1 MKKLIKRL
9 SAFLMALALVVT
21 ASAAQL
27 LTAEAEGIPPSEIVQ
42 CESNFGYDFKITF
55 PDSVAEWLSAV
66 TGVTVGGTTYT
77 KVDSSYGVNNDTN
90 FYVGA
95 NSYSNY
101 LLIGEAAVSDTAEC
115 VISADGYADLV
126 LELNKSSHTAA
137 IKTSQGGGDDEH
149 IHTGG
154 TATCQQK
161 AVCEVCGEEYGQLG
175 DHNMVGGKC
184 TVCGYESEK
193 AAAPDNIEQCESNFG
208 TDFKITFPDGA
219 ADWLGAVSAV
229 TVGGISYEKGSSSY
243 SVWKNT
249 SFYAD
254 ASNNYILVGEQFEGD
269 TAECVISADGYADL
283 VLELNKDPRTATIK
297 TSQGGDGEH
306 THTGG
311 TATCQQKAVCDICH
325 EEYGELGD
333 HNFENGKCTVCG
345 LEKTG
350 IPSVTVDTSDST
362 YFTLKIDGNDFVR
375 GISSVLCNG
384 EALEETEYKMA
395 LNGMKYYLDKE
406 NNAIYFDKMSGM
418 PFKSGDILTI
428 INSDYQ
434 DMRLKVTIAAKEV
447 SVTPVDGSEEP
458 GDAYMLHV
466 RLVGYFE
473 SALVNQKGYDA
484 ISGASTGVT
493 ENKNS
498 NAIVEAALVE
508 KDGEP
513 TEEDWKPLSETG
525 IVIDTQ
531 NTKVNLDGSCGMAG
545 VYSVYDSSI
554 TLAGTPS
561 VKGTYPISVTVT
573 DDQGRTATSN
583 ELIFKI
589 YDGQEYLEDQL
600 TLENCTQTSDG
611 KYMYDMEPWAMKN
624 FDTADNVVTVPADIK
639 AWYGSHTSGTYGELG
654 YAIPEGSET
663 TQTLVIPDGCNLT
676 FVNMDILS
684 SVRIVVEDGGTLV
697 LRDSTVQGIVDVAGG
712 GTFSMNYN
720 GYGDSGEFLNG
731 ASINGQLILQDGAT
745 LENSKIY
752 SNTNFIPNGNEARK
766 NTNPVV
772 VIEGDVNIKGQVFI
786 RGDEAATGT
795 DASTGKSYAGQAG
808 LMVKNGTLNITED
821 SVLAVYGGG
830 YDATTSVGGTAIIL
844 DNAAITGEGKLIAV
858 GGKGTYDDGGNAVTG
873 NGTISTAYA
882 YLEGGNSYQPKAG
895 TGAGLAM
902 AEGVLLS
909 GNTNRNLIDGK
920 NIAGE
925 SDNVDTGTY
934 WGSIT
939 EIPDLTKYLVED
951 NAPGETPVEIPV
963 TSVTLNKEK
972 VELTGEGASEN
983 LVAAVLP
990 ENATNKNVVWTSDDA
1005 SVASVDETGKVTA
1018 VAAGT
1023 AVITVTTEDGSFSA
1037 SCTVIVTVPEPGHV
1051 HDAELREVAA
1061 KDATC
1066 TENGNKAYYICDSCG
1081 EWFSDKAGAEVIK
1094 DHGSVAVPAAGHTWK
1109 TEWSMDAAGHWHEC
1123 SVCGE
1128 KKDEA
1133 AHISGAEATATT
1145 AQTCTVCDYVIT
1157 PAIGVTPPQII
1168 EGMNGSWKQG
1178 TQAVLIFKSD
1188 AAFADF
1194 ISVLVDG
1201 TVVDGA
1207 NYTVSEGSTVVTM
1220 KSAYLETLTV
1230 GTHTLT
1236 VRSQNGD
1243 ASTQFTIKEKDVSET
1258 NPKEEE
1264 KGETNTKT
1272 ETDKKDETSAKAESN
1287 SPKTGDSTNL
1297 LLWFALLAVSAS
1309 SIITLAVYKMKSKN

>member
-1 MKKLIKRL
+1 MKKLMKRL
-9 SAFLMALALVVT
+9 SALIIALALIVT
-21 ASAAQL
+21 AGAAKI
-27 LTAEAEGIPPSEIVQ
+27 LTAEAMGTPPGEILE
-42 CESNFGYDFKITF
+42 CKSNFGYDF
-55 PDSVAEWLSAV
+55 
-66 TGVTVGGTTYT
+66 
-77 KVDSSYGVNNDTN
+77 
-90 FYVGA
+90 
-95 NSYSNY
+95 
-101 LLIGEAAVSDTAEC
+101 
-115 VISADGYADLV
+115 
-126 LELNKSSHTAA
+126 
-137 IKTSQGGGDDEH
+137 Q
-149 IHTGG
+149 
-154 TATCQQK
+154 
-161 AVCEVCGEEYGQLG
+161 
-175 DHNMVGGKC
+175 
-184 TVCGYESEK
+184 
-193 AAAPDNIEQCESNFG
+193 
-208 TDFKITFPDGA
+208 ITFPDGA

-243 SVWKNT
+243 SVWNNT

-254 ASNNYILVGEQFEGD
+254 ASSNYILVGEQFEGD

-283 VLELNKDPRTATIK
+283 ILELDKKNHTAVIK
-297 TSQGGDGEH
+297 ASQGGDEH

-311 TATCQQKAVCDICH
+311 TATCLQKAVCEVCG

-345 LEKTG
+345 LEKTET
-350 IPSVTVDTSDST
+350 PSVTVDTSDPT
-362 YFTLKIDGNDFVR
+362 YFTLKIDGNNFVQ
-375 GISSVLCNG
+375 GIVSVSCNG
-384 EALEETEYKMA
+384 EGLEETEYKMG
-395 LNGMKYYLDKE
+395 LSGTKYYLDKE
-406 NNAIYFDKMSGM
+406 NNAIYFDKMSGV

-428 INSDYQ
+428 TNPDYK
-434 DMRLKVTIAAKEV
+434 DMRLKVTVVAGKV
-447 SVTPVDGSEEP
+447 SVKLVDDSEEP
-458 GDAYMLHV
+458 GDEHTLYV

-484 ISGASTGVT
+484 ISGASTGIT

-508 KDGEP
+508 KDADPAED
-513 TEEDWKPLSETG
+513 DWKPLSDSG
-525 IVIDTQ
+525 ITIDTK
-531 NTKVNLDGSCGMAG
+531 NTRVNLDGSCGMAG

-561 VKGTYPISVTVT
+561 VKGTFPISVTVT

-600 TLENCTQTSDG
+600 TLDNCTQTSDG

-624 FDTADNVVTVPADIK
+624 FDTTDNMVTVPADIK

-697 LRDSTVQGIVDVAGG
+697 LRDSTVQGIVDVASG

-731 ASINGQLILQDGAT
+731 ASINGQLILRDGAT

-772 VIEGDVNIKGQVFI
+772 VIEGDVNISGQVFI

-795 DASTGKSYAGQAG
+795 DASTGKSYAGQTG
-808 LMVKNGTLNITED
+808 LMVKNGTLNITEG

-830 YDATTSVGGTAIIL
+830 YDATTSVGGMAIIL
-844 DNAAITGEGKLIAV
+844 DNASITGPGKLIAV
-858 GGKGTYDDGGNAVTG
+858 GGKGTYDDGGNAVSG
-873 NGTISTAYA
+873 NGTISTASA

-920 NIAGE
+920 NIDSE

-939 EIPDLTKYLVED
+939 EIPDLSKYLVED
-951 NAPGETPVEIPV
+951 NAPGEVPVVIPV
-963 TSVTLNKEK
+963 TSVALNKEK
-972 VELTGEGASEN
+972 IELTGEGTSEN
-983 LVAAVLP
+983 LIATVLP
-990 ENATNKNVVWTSDDA
+990 EDAANKNVIWNSEDE
-1005 SVASVDETGKVTA
+1005 SVAVVDENGKVTA

-1023 AVITVTTEDGSFSA
+1023 AVITVTTEDGGFGA
-1037 SCTVIVTVPEPGHV
+1037 TCTVTVTIPEPGHV
-1051 HDAELREVAA
+1051 HE
-1061 KDATC
+1061 
-1066 TENGNKAYYICDSCG
+1066 
-1081 EWFSDKAGAEVIK
+1081 
-1094 DHGSVAVPAAGHTWK
+1094 WK
-1109 TEWSMDAAGHWHEC
+1109 TEWSADGEKHWHEC

-1128 KKDEA
+1128 RKDEA
-1133 AHISGAEATATT
+1133 VHIPGAEATTET
-1145 AQTCTVCDYVIT
+1145 AQICTICDYIIT
-1157 PAIGVTPPQII
+1157 PAIGVTPPQMI
-1168 EGMNGSWKQG
+1168 EGMNGLWKKG

-1201 TVVDGA
+1201 TVVDGV
-1207 NYTVSEGSTVVTM
+1207 NYTVDEGSMAVTL

-1236 VRSQNGD
+1236 IRSQNGD
-1243 ASTQFTIKEKDVSET
+1243 ASTQFTIKEKEVSET
-1258 NPKEEE
+1258 NPKEEG
-1264 KGETNTKT
+1264 KSETNTKT
-1272 ETDKKDETSAKAESN
+1272 ETSTNTKTN
-1287 SPKTGDSTNL
+1287 SPKTGDSANIRM
-1297 LLWFALLAVSAS
+1297 WFVLLAVSAS
-1309 SIITLAVYKMKSKN
+1309 VIITVAVYKMKKK